1 MELRNRRQASEVYT
15 IRQVAEMT
23 GVPENTI
30 RSWERRFGIPQ
41 PARSG
46 SNQRRYTE
54 RDVETIRSIQA
65 SRDRGRTMDQA
76 IQDVTN
82 AEGSLPAPSQEMDA
96 SLPPPPPPEGRAVEM
111 ASASLASLIASLTAF
126 DGAEAGAIVA
136 ERLWGTTVES
146 VCVDILLPAMR
157 EIAEQ
162 LAMGSILE
170 LQSRYAK
177 GWIRMKLDAALEQS
191 NPEAGRM
198 SIIVAAMHDESAQM
212 ESHCLAILF
221 SRAGYRVS
229 WLGGRASV
237 DDVAQAIDALSPDA
251 ALLATRSEFSIVA
264 MSAAIARL
272 ANTRQ
277 SEAWHGMIGITGSH
291 PPLGESVVE
300 LPIHASRTVDAFER
314 ALQAR
319 DSTLRLVRNQ

>member
-1 MELRNRRQASEVYT
+1 VELRNRRQASEVYT

-23 GVPENTI
+23 SVPENTI

-54 RDVETIRSIQA
+54 RDVVTIRSMQA
-65 SRDRGRTMDQA
+65 SRDRGRTMEQA

-82 AEGSLPAPSQEMDA
+82 ADESLPAPGQDTNEAPTA
-96 SLPPPPPPEGRAVEM
+96 SIPPPPERRAHDT
-111 ASASLASLIASLTAF
+111 ATASLIASLTAF
-126 DGAEAGAIVA
+126 NGAGAGAIVA

-146 VCVDILLPAMR
+146 VCVERLLPALR
-157 EIAEQ
+157 EIEEQ
-162 LAMGSILE
+162 SAMGSISD
-170 LQSRYAK
+170 LQSRYATA
-177 GWIRMKLDAALEQS
+177 WIRRKLDTALDQS
-191 NPEAGRM
+191 NPDAGRM
-198 SIIVAAMHDESAQM
+198 SMVVAAMHDESAQV
-212 ESHCLAILF
+212 ESLCLAILF

-229 WLGGRASV
+229 WLGGSASV
-237 DDVAQAIDALSPDA
+237 DDIAQAIAVLSPAA
-251 ALLATRSEFSIVA
+251 ALLASRSEFSIVA

-272 ANTRQ
+272 VNKRQ
-277 SEAWHGMIGITGSH
+277 PGTWPGMIGVTGSH
-291 PPLGESVVE
+291 PPIGENVVE

-314 ALQAR
+314 GLQAR

>member
-54 RDVETIRSIQA
+54 RDVDTIRSIQA
-65 SRDRGRTMDQA
+65 SRDRGRTMEQA

-82 AEGSLPAPSQEMDA
+82 ADEKSPAPSQETNEAPKA
-96 SLPPPPPPEGRAVEM
+96 SIPPPPARRAHDPATV
-111 ASASLASLIASLTAF
+111 SLLASLTAF
-126 DGAEAGAIVA
+126 EGAGAGAIVA
-136 ERLWGTTVES
+136 ERLWATTVET
-146 VCVDILLPAMR
+146 VCVEVLLPAMR
-157 EIAEQ
+157 EIEEQ
-162 LAMGSILE
+162 SATGSILAS
-170 LQSRYAK
+170 QSRYATA
-177 GWIRMKLDAALEQS
+177 WIRRKLDTALDQS
-191 NPEAGRM
+191 SPDAGR
-198 SIIVAAMHDESAQM
+198 INIVVAAMHDESAQV

-229 WLGGRASV
+229 WLGGSASV
-237 DDVAQAIDALSPDA
+237 DDIAQAIDVLSPA
-251 ALLATRSEFSIVA
+251 ATLLTTRSEFSIVA
-264 MSAAIARL
+264 MKAAIARL
-272 ANTRQ
+272 ESKRQ
-277 SEAWHGMIGITGSH
+277 IGDWHGIVAITGSH
-291 PPLGESVVE
+291 PPIGENVVE

-319 DSTLRLVRNQ
+319 DSTLRLVRN